1 MMLTSLG
8 ERAWKWRITLAV
20 AICSGA
26 CATDPIRERVKEGR
40 YFEAAELCREGATA
54 TSARACEEARR
65 GAIEARLANLERLR
79 REGHPASDVVSL
91 AELDPILRLAELKPL
106 AADSPI
112 ARALAD
118 QLARVKD
125 ALSSESRALAEQPL
139 AAEVYWEKRVPLL
152 GHVPLREW
160 LLAGVEETR
169 KSGQRACFRLNAE
182 RPTDG
187 PYRTALVHRY
197 CAHFGEKAVGESLD
211 HARAD
216 VFFQGK
222 GLSPQ
227 QQDIVRQRLLRAIAQ
242 TPWSKSPAPVALQVT
257 VDGTYESSQ
266 SDQTVVLHGQY
277 TDYHLAYGIDTL
289 MIVPQ
294 TVNYPYEARD
304 HWRRYEAN
312 LSISV
317 ALPGGKPFALT
328 FKKGESLRGR
338 DHHVTFEPADV
349 HPVHTTIPT
358 DDQWL
363 DMEFGAFAID
373 LGAAL
378 DGRWVQSYCN
388 ASTYS
393 VEEAARCLLAGR
405 TDEPILRT
413 IAAFVGDDGKA
424 VARLANGPPS
434 AP

>member
-1 MMLTSLG
+1 MMLTSVDNS
-8 ERAWKWRITLAV
+8 AWKWRIPLAI

-26 CATDPIRERVKEGR
+26 CATDPIRERVKQGR
-40 YFEAAELCREGATA
+40 YFEAAELCREGANAAST
-54 TSARACEEARR
+54 RACEEARL
-65 GAIEARLANLERLR
+65 GAIAARLANLERLR

-91 AELDPILRLAELKPL
+91 AELEQILRLAERKPL
-106 AADSPI
+106 VADSPI

-118 QLARVKD
+118 QLARVKA
-125 ALSSESRALAEQPL
+125 ALSSDSQSLAEQPL

-152 GHVPLREW
+152 GHAPLREW
-160 LLAGVEETR
+160 LLAGVEGTR
-169 KSGQRACFRLNAE
+169 KSGQRACSRLNAE
-182 RPTDG
+182 SPTG
-187 PYRTALVHRY
+187 SPYRTALIHRY
-197 CAHFGEKAVGESLD
+197 CAHFGEKGAGGFLD
-211 HARAD
+211 QARSD
-216 VFFQGK
+216 VVFQGK

-242 TPWSKSPAPVALQVT
+242 TPWSKAPAPVALHVT

-312 LSISV
+312 LRISV

-363 DMEFGAFAID
+363 DMEFGAFAVD

-378 DGRWVQSYCN
+378 DGRWVQTYCS

-405 TDEPILRT
+405 ADEPVLTT
-413 IAAFVGDDGKA
+413 IAALVGDDRKA
-424 VARLANGPPS
+424 VARLASGPPS